1 MNEKLEVYARLLL
14 EKCLNI
20 EKGEP
25 LLISGPIEA
34 YDFIR
39 ILSKKAYQ
47 MGVVDIYFDFYDDE
61 IKHNA
66 LKTLSFEE
74 LKNSLIFNKEIYSVY
89 AKKNA
94 AFLQLSSVT
103 PGLMDDVDSK
113 ILSDSFLFTLNTQ
126 KTYREKQMNDEVSW
140 LIAPV
145 PTEAW
150 AKYLFPKE
158 INPVSKLWDEF
169 LDMCLIKDNSLKEI
183 EEKIDRLD
191 SVAKKLNE
199 LQLKNLYYKN
209 SLGTNLKI
217 ELHKNALWHSARTT
231 LKNGKKVICNIP
243 SEEVYTVPIKTKTE
257 GVVYSSKPLIYNGKK
272 IDKFHIEFKNGKV
285 SSYNALVGNQI
296 LGELINSDEGAK
308 MLGEVALVE
317 YNSPISNKNK
327 IYYNT
332 LLDENASC
340 HIALGEGYSSC
351 MNITNN
357 EYDYGINSS
366 VIHVDFM
373 IGTKDL
379 DIKGIN
385 YKGEEYQIFKDGN
398 FDIKKISD

>member
-47 MGVVDIYFDFYDDE
+47 IGVVDVYFDFYDDE

-89 AKKNA
+89 AKINA

-103 PGLMDDVDSK
+103 PGLMDDIDSK
-113 ILSDSFLFTLNTQ
+113 ILSDTFLFTLNTQ

-231 LKNGKKVICNIP
+231 LKNGKKVFP
-243 SEEVYTVPIKTKTE
+243 EELEI
-257 GVVYSSKPLIYNGKK
+257 
-272 IDKFHIEFKNGKV
+272 
-285 SSYNALVGNQI
+285 
-296 LGELINSDEGAK
+296 LINKLDYVSECMVFGKPDKEDDLKICAK
-308 MLGEVALVE
+308 IV
-317 YNSPISNKNK
+317 YNKEIMEQLYPNKNK
-327 IYYNT
+327 QEYHNIIWQDIRNNINKQMPAYKYIREIIVT
-332 LLDENASC
+332 DEPLIKTTTQKVKRNA
-340 HIALGEGYSSC
+340 E
-351 MNITNN
+351 M
-357 EYDYGINSS
+357 E
-366 VIHVDFM
+366 
-373 IGTKDL
+373 
-379 DIKGIN
+379 
-385 YKGEEYQIFKDGN
+385 
-398 FDIKKISD
+398 KILSI

>member
-47 MGVVDIYFDFYDDE
+47 IGVVDVYFDFYDDE

-103 PGLMDDVDSK
+103 PGLMDDIDSK
-113 ILSDSFLFTLNTQ
+113 ILSDTFLFTLNTQ

-169 LDMCLIKDNSLKEI
+169 LDMCLIKD
-183 EEKIDRLD
+183 
-191 SVAKKLNE
+191 
-199 LQLKNLYYKN
+199 
-209 SLGTNLKI
+209 
-217 ELHKNALWHSARTT
+217 
-231 LKNGKKVICNIP
+231 
-243 SEEVYTVPIKTKTE
+243 
-257 GVVYSSKPLIYNGKK
+257 
-272 IDKFHIEFKNGKV
+272 
-285 SSYNALVGNQI
+285 
-296 LGELINSDEGAK
+296 
-308 MLGEVALVE
+308 
-317 YNSPISNKNK
+317 
-327 IYYNT
+327 
-332 LLDENASC
+332 
-340 HIALGEGYSSC
+340 
-351 MNITNN
+351 
-357 EYDYGINSS
+357 
-366 VIHVDFM
+366 
-373 IGTKDL
+373 
-379 DIKGIN
+379 
-385 YKGEEYQIFKDGN
+385 
-398 FDIKKISD
+398 